1 MRDNMLA
8 SVKNWVFDLDD
19 TLYPSSDALY
29 AQMCSRIQTYIMNL
43 LHVDEK
49 QAWIIQKDYYV
60 RYGATVRG
68 LMLEHGI
75 NPESFVE
82 YVHQLDLSPLKTD
95 KELDGY
101 LKNLDA
107 RKFIF
112 TNGAKSHALRVIK
125 HLGIDGNF
133 EGIFSISDA
142 DYTPKPAKE
151 TYVKMLDTF
160 GIAAGESIMC
170 DDNQRNLLTA
180 HELGMKTLWINGNT
194 RDNKFNTVADTPD
207 FCDFRTP
214 DLKSFLKPLCAA
226 A

>member
-1 MRDNMLA
+1 MRDDMLA

-19 TLYPSSDALY
+19 TLYPSCEALY
-29 AQMCSRIQTYIMNL
+29 AQMCRRIQTYIMNL
-43 LHVDEK
+43 LGVDEK
-49 QAWIIQKDYYV
+49 QAWTIQKDYYV

-75 NPESFVE
+75 KPESFVDF
-82 YVHQLDLSPLKTD
+82 VHELDLSPLRED
-95 KELDGY
+95 KELDGI
-101 LKNLDA
+101 LKNLNA

-112 TNGAKSHALRVIK
+112 TNGAKSHALRVTK
-125 HLGIDGNF
+125 RLGIDGNF

-142 DYTPKPAKE
+142 NYMPKPAKE

-160 GIAAGESIMC
+160 GIDAGDSIMC

-180 HELGMKTLWINGNT
+180 HELGMKTLWITGNA
-194 RDNKFNTVADTPD
+194 RDNKFNTVTDAPD
-207 FCDFRTP
+207 FCDFQTP